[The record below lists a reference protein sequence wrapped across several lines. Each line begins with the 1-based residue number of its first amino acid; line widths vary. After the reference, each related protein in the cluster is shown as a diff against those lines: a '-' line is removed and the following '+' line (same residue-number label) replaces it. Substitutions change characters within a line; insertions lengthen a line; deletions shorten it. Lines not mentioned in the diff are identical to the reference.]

1 MRRPQTVENR
11 DGQARVVVTVPGDV
25 ATVYVAL
32 LDEGV
37 DVWRPVQAEHAEGDL
52 YRLKEEPPDDE
63 VWPFAVG
70 DVVRCQM
77 RTLSGGEQREPV
89 LVAYEKSTRG

>member
-1 MRRPQTVENR
+1 M
-11 DGQARVVVTVPGDV
+11 TVPRDV

-37 DVWRPVQAEHAEGDL
+37 DVWRPVQAEHAGGDL
-52 YRLKEEPPDDE
+52 YRLTGEPPDDE
-63 VWPFAVG
+63 VWAFAVG

-77 RTLSGGEQREPV
+77 RTLNGDGGQREPV
-89 LVAYEKSTRG
+89 LVAYEKSRG

>member
-1 MRRPQTVENR
+1 MTVQR
-11 DGQARVVVTVPGDV
+11 AV

-37 DVWRPVQAEHAEGDL
+37 DVWRPVQAEHVRGDL
-52 YRLKEEPPDDE
+52 YRLAGKPTDDE

-77 RTLSGGEQREPV
+77 RTLSGDEGRREPV
-89 LVAYEKSTRG
+89 LVAYERA